1 MMKIFKWHKHN
12 YKKILYYTLSW
23 ESFGQRVSVFKR
35 LQCSCGKHKTY
46 RIHKN
51 FVFDSD
57 LNEELARLRGIG
69 YVSIEEMEK
78 IINEN

>member
-1 MMKIFKWHKHN
+1 MKFFKWHKHN
-12 YKKILYYTLSW
+12 YKEIFYYALTYA
-23 ESFGQRVSVFKR
+23 SFGQNVKTYKR

-46 RIHKN
+46 HIHKN